1 MFSKELRDMLL
12 QVITSWQVLAVT
24 VAVILY
30 FFLVSYVG
38 RSYRRPRHASA
49 KLIPKAR
56 HAGEAAVVAEDEVEE
71 EQSSE
76 DEDLGLEEE

>member
-1 MFSKELRDMLL
+1 MLL

-24 VAVILY
+24 IAVILY

-38 RSYRRPRHASA
+38 RNYRRPRHASA
-49 KLIPKAR
+49 KLIPKAGR
-56 HAGEAAVVAEDEVEE
+56 AEEVVVAGDEE
-71 EQSSE
+71 EQTSE

>member
-24 VAVILY
+24 VVVILY

-38 RSYRRPRHASA
+38 RNYRRPRHASA
-49 KLIPKAR
+49 KLIPKASYT
-56 HAGEAAVVAEDEVEE
+56 GEAAAAEDEE
-71 EQSSE
+71 EQTSE

>member
-1 MFSKELRDMLL
+1 MFSKELKDMLL
-12 QVITSWQVLAVT
+12 QVVTSWQVLAVT

-38 RSYRRPRHASA
+38 RNYRRPRHVSA
-49 KLIPKAR
+49 KLIPKAS
-56 HAGEAAVVAEDEVEE
+56 HAGEAAEDEE
-71 EQSSE
+71 EQTSV

>member
-24 VAVILY
+24 IVVILY

-38 RSYRRPRHASA
+38 RNYRRPRHAA
-49 KLIPKAR
+49 ARPIPNTS
-56 HAGEAAVVAEDEVEE
+56 HAGEPALAAPEE
-71 EQSSE
+71 EEASE
-76 DEDLGLEEE
+76 DDDLGLEEE